1 MMSDKQMMKKMLDFN
16 KEAFDNA
23 CKNFSMLEEQME
35 KITDIYMDQ
44 TSGMTDEAK
53 KTLKTWTASYKK
65 GVNDYKKA
73 VDEGF
78 KKVEP
83 FFKTEE

>member
-1 MMSDKQMMKKMLDFN
+1 MMPHKQMIQKMLTFN
-16 KEAFDNA
+16 KETFDNA
-23 CKNFSMLEEQME
+23 CKNFSMLEDQME
-35 KITDIYMDQ
+35 KMIDIYMDQ
-44 TSGMTDEAK
+44 TSGITDETK
-53 KTLKTWTASYKK
+53 KALKTWTASYRK

-78 KKVEP
+78 KKIEP

>member
-1 MMSDKQMMKKMLDFN
+1 MMPYKQMMQKMLDFN
-16 KEAFDNA
+16 KGAFDNA
-23 CKNFSMLEEQME
+23 CKNFSLLEEQME
-35 KITDIYMDQ
+35 KIIDIYMNQDF
-44 TSGMTDEAK
+44 GMTDEAK
-53 KTLKTWTASYKK
+53 KALKTWTASYRK

-78 KKVEP
+78 KKIEP